1 MSDDIAGDRYIEA
14 AEHRAR
20 QWVDDGQIE
29 TAKIELLAQDVLNL
43 ASEVRALRR
52 MRADVLR
59 VLAGDPIPQAAD
71 DERLSA

>member
-1 MSDDIAGDRYIEA
+1 MSDDMGDRYIEA
-14 AEHRAR
+14 AEQRAR
-20 QWVDDGQIE
+20 EWIEDGSIQ
-29 TAKIELLAQDVLNL
+29 TDKIELLAQDILNL

-59 VLAGDPIPQAAD
+59 ALAGDPIHQAAD